1 MDLVAGRAAWLLAG
15 TAIALMLNIQGAGAQ
30 DSSDSDTDTQD
41 NVEVEKQ
48 GRVTLLDRL
57 VVGAGEE
64 KVAIDT
70 PQSVSVVTAADIDNL
85 QARQITDITETVP
98 GLNAAGGASALGQS
112 FNIRGIGGPE
122 TAGEEGRIIINI
134 DGVNKFFEQYRMGGL
149 FTDPDLY
156 KQVEVLRGP
165 ASSTLYG
172 SGALGGV
179 INFVTKDASDFLGD
193 EYNTVL
199 RFKGSYATN
208 SDSALGSATLAHRFN
223 ENAEVLLIGNYRTG
237 GDYETGNGTPVTGI
251 DMDMPSGLAKGTFYF
266 GNNLEQELRV
276 SYQQYTAQ
284 ANDQD
289 YNQINSP
296 IASFGP
302 LDKRVVTDRTALIR
316 YTNPASDNAWLDLN
330 IQASYSDTLNEQT
343 FSGPSSLFNSDFGYE
358 TYQFNIDNT
367 FDIIGDKYENY
378 LTIGNQTAYQERTR
392 DGSDSSSHAEGT
404 DFQTGFFVQNEFI
417 WDERLTII
425 TGARVDYQNLSPAQ
439 NTVIPAG
446 TPDTDHTG
454 FSPKIAAL
462 YKINDTVSVFGSIA
476 HTERLPTLDE
486 IYDSSFGNPFH
497 LNLEVEK
504 SNNYE
509 AGFALSGYDLISD
522 GDAIQF
528 KATGFYN
535 DITNLIESNFG
546 SIPRYTNVGHADIY
560 GVELELSYVSDAFY
574 VNAGYSHV
582 RGENKVTGGPLNS
595 VAPDELYVT
604 VGHTMP
610 ERGVDFGWTSRFVA
624 AQNNSASRATSSA
637 FDVHDVFINW
647 IPVEGPLL
655 GWEARFR
662 VDNIF
667 NEQYQEYLSGF
678 PGEGRSF
685 NFTLVKQFGWS

>member
-316 YTNPASDNAWLDLN
+316 YTNPASDNPWLDLN

-417 WDERLTII
+417 WDGRLTII